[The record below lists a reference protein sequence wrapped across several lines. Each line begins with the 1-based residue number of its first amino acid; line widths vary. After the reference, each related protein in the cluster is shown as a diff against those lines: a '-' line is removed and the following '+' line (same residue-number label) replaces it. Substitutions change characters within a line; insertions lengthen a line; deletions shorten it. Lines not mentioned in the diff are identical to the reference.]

1 MITHVNGQLKIKS
14 TNYTKQNTLT
24 KTLSLLNEMIKALD
38 LDINISFYEYY
49 NDVDSLRYMYPQLL
63 PKNYKNIKYHLKI
76 ESNKTVKSTLDE
88 ITTYLL
94 EHDYANILSE
104 NDIYFE
110 TKHYIFDDLLSRDET
125 HGLYQFDDVFYK
137 HTITHFKKD
146 TVETDMIESKVYP
159 VTKKLLIE
167 LNILEESD
175 FYETQDI
182 HTNQNLIQYILAETE
197 FDTIDDFIKT
207 HQVYITND
215 YVLVDDYFVFV
226 KK

>member
-1 MITHVNGQLKIKS
+1 MITHVNGQLKIKN
-14 TNYTKQNTLT
+14 TNYTKRDILT

-38 LDINISFYEYY
+38 LDINVSFYEYH
-49 NDVDSLRYMYPQLL
+49 NDIDSIRYMYPQLL
-63 PKNYKNIKYHLKI
+63 PKNHKDIKYHLKI
-76 ESNKTVKSTLDE
+76 ESNKTVASTFDE

-94 EHDYANILSE
+94 EHDSNNILNEKDIHFE
-104 NDIYFE
+104 NKYF
-110 TKHYIFDDLLSRDET
+110 IFDDLLSRDET

-146 TVETDMIESKVYP
+146 TVETDIIETKIYP

-167 LNILEESD
+167 LSILEESD

-197 FDTIDDFIKT
+197 FDSIDDFIKT
-207 HQVYITND
+207 HQVYMTNN

>member
-1 MITHVNGQLKIKS
+1 MITHVNGQLKIK
-14 TNYTKQNTLT
+14 NTKYIEHVTLI
-24 KTLSLLNEMIKALD
+24 KILHLLDDMIDALD
-38 LDINISFYEYY
+38 LDINLSFNQYDNISFKELFY
-49 NDVDSLRYMYPQLL
+49 QLHL
-63 PKNYKNIKYHLKI
+63 SKQTTIKYHLKI

-146 TVETDMIESKVYP
+146 TVETDVIETKIYP

-175 FYETQDI
+175 FYEIQDI

-207 HQVYITND
+207 HQIYMTND

>member
-1 MITHVNGQLKIKS
+1 MINHVNGQLKIKNI
-14 TNYTKQNTLT
+14 NYLEQDTLT
-24 KTLSLLNEMIKALD
+24 KVLHLLDDMINGLD
-38 LDINISFYEYY
+38 LDIDLSFKQYDNISFKELFY
-49 NDVDSLRYMYPQLL
+49 QLHL
-63 PKNYKNIKYHLKI
+63 LKQTTIKYHLKI
-76 ESNKTVKSTLDE
+76 ESNKTVKSTFDE

-110 TKHYIFDDLLSRDET
+110 TKHYIFDGFLSRDEKY
-125 HGLYQFDDVFYK
+125 GLYQFDDIFYK
-137 HTITHFKKD
+137 HSLTHFEKES
-146 TVETDMIESKVYP
+146 VETDDVETKIYP
-159 VTKKLLIE
+159 VTKDLLVKLD
-167 LNILEESD
+167 ILEESD

-197 FDTIDDFIKT
+197 FDSIDDFIKT
-207 HQVYITND
+207 HQVYMTND